1 MARGRQ
7 LQALLR
13 RVALGKADGWKGS
26 LIELA
31 LPVAFASLL
40 VLVKSIA
47 DVYDSPAVAY
57 SCGPARPF
65 DESTPTLGELGWLGC
80 YVRPELPACPIDTYL
95 LRQTFLLALSPFR
108 SRDIFDG
115 AGTLA
120 PEDCAHRGA
129 QPLDGRHPPGH
140 DPQLHQ
146 DLRRRAGRTPHRL
159 RSRHG
164 HLARLEP

>member
-13 RVALGKADGWKGS
+13 RGALGKADGWKGS

-65 DESTPTLGELGWLGC
+65 DESTPALGELGWLGC

-115 AGTLA
+115 AGTTA
-120 PEDCAHRGA
+120 IRSTRRWAT
-129 QPLDGRHPPGH
+129 
-140 DPQLHQ
+140 
-146 DLRRRAGRTPHRL
+146 LRRAWATSTSSPSAWSTRPPTRRRTRWACRWTRHR
-159 RSRHG
+159 
-164 HLARLEP
+164 